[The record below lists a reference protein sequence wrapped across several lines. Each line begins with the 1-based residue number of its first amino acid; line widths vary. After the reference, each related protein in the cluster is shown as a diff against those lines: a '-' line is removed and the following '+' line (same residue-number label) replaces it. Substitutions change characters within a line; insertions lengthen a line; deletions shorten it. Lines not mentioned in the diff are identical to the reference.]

1 MKTISDTYFD
11 LERELY
17 NTHDICL
24 INCHFQGL
32 NDGESP
38 LKECCN
44 VHLFNCDFDLRY
56 PLWHDKNVCIE
67 SCQFSDKSR
76 AALWYSSEVKILN
89 TKLFGVKAIRECQ
102 NIKINDTFSIY
113 K

>member
-56 PLWHDKNVCIE
+56 PLWHDKNIHA
-67 SCQFSDKSR
+67 FSF
-76 AALWYSSEVKILN
+76 YSPYKHNSHSLSVKI
-89 TKLFGVKAIRECQ
+89 
-102 NIKINDTFSIY
+102 
-113 K
+113 